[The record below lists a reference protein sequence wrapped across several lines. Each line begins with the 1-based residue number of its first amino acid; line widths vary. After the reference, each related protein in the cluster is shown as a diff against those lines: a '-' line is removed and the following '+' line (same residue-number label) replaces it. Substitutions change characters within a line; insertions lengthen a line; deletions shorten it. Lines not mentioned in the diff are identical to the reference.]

1 MLLIESQANEGV
13 GGDEDIA
20 CVSNIGC
27 LFVWEYTLRVIL
39 GTTYLELVLLVVD
52 RVELILVLLLQ
63 VMLWGREGERRDGER
78 GSGGHGRAWGGYV
91 QALRW
96 NEHGADMC
104 RRYI

>member
-63 VMLWGREGERRDGER
+63 VMLW
-78 GSGGHGRAWGGYV
+78 W
-91 QALRW
+91 
-96 NEHGADMC
+96 M
-104 RRYI
+104 